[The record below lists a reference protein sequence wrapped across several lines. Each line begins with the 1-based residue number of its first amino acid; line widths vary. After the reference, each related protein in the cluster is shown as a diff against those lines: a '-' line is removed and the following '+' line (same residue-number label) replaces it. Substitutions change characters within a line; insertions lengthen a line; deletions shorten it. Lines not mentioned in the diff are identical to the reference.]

1 MYMHFIIMLWA
12 LLVII
17 YSILHLIS
25 EKQVKLFTKRFANLN
40 LNQRIKLS
48 LVMFFIG
55 LIAFYYFYIIEFNLL
70 GFIVAIDL
78 LGHPVWFLFFY
89 DATKKLIKWEIS
101 IKGFYWYLIGIL
113 YLILGILVFYLNFV
127 L

>member
-1 MYMHFIIMLWA
+1 MLWA

-17 YSILHLIS
+17 YSILHLTS
-25 EKQVKLFTKRFANLN
+25 EKQTKLFTKRFANLN

-55 LIAFYYFYIIEFNLL
+55 LIAFYYFYIIEFDLL

-89 DATKKLIKWEIS
+89 DTTKKMIKLEIN

>member
-1 MYMHFIIMLWA
+1 MHFIIMLWA

-17 YSILHLIS
+17 YSIIHLTS
-25 EKQVKLFTKRFANLN
+25 EKQTKLFTKRFANLT
-40 LNQRIKLS
+40 LNQRITLS

-55 LIAFYYFYIIEFNLL
+55 LIAFYYFYIIEFDLF

-89 DATKKLIKWEIS
+89 DFTKKTIKFETS

-113 YLILGILVFYLNFV
+113 YLILGILVFYFNLV